1 MRKGKGFREPRRR
14 GFDDDEPFSRETR
27 GMRPPG
33 GRPFGDFPRDTTPVE
48 GPTSEAT
55 VKWFNPEKGFG
66 FAELADGS
74 GDAFIHVA
82 AVQAAGL
89 ETIQP
94 GAKLKVIVGQGAK
107 GPQITRLLEVDDSG
121 VSQAPVRRPGA
132 YGGGGG
138 GGGGSHSRRT
148 VDLSSA
154 VEMVGTVKW
163 FNTEKGFGF
172 VACDDGGK
180 DVFLH
185 ISVLERSGLGN
196 LAEGQR
202 VAMGVVDTPKGREAV
217 TIASAG

>member
-14 GFDDDEPFSRETR
+14 GFDDDEPFSREPAR
-27 GMRPPG
+27 GARPA
-33 GRPFGDFPRDTTPVE
+33 RPFGDVPRDTSPVE
-48 GPTSEAT
+48 GPAAEAT

-94 GAKLKVIVGQGAK
+94 GAKLKVQVGQGAK
-107 GPQITRLLEVDDSG
+107 GPQITRLLEVDESNIA
-121 VSQAPVRRPGA
+121 QQPPRRPA
-132 YGGGGG
+132 AG
-138 GGGGSHSRRT
+138 GGGGSGFSRRNAD
-148 VDLSSA
+148 VSNA
-154 VEMVGTVKW
+154 VSMIGTVKW
-163 FNTEKGFGF
+163 FNSEKGFGF

-185 ISVLERSGLGN
+185 ISVLERSGLAN

-202 VAMGVVDTPKGREAV
+202 VSMGVVDTPKGREAV
-217 TIASAG
+217 TIAPAG

>member
-1 MRKGKGFREPRRR
+1 MMRKGKGFREPRRR
-14 GFDDDEPFSRETR
+14 GFDDDEPFSRDMSR
-27 GMRPPG
+27 SIRPA
-33 GRPFGDFPRDTTPVE
+33 RSFGEAPRDAVPVDA
-48 GPTSEAT
+48 PTVDAT

-89 ETIQP
+89 DTIQP
-94 GAKLKVIVGQGAK
+94 GAKLKVHVGQGAK

-121 VSQAPVRRPGA
+121 VQQAPPRRSA
-132 YGGGGG
+132 HT
-138 GGGGSHSRRT
+138 GGSRRNA
-148 VDLSSA
+148 DLSSA

-163 FNTEKGFGF
+163 FNSEKGFGF

-185 ISVLERSGLGN
+185 ISVLERSGIGN
-196 LAEGQR
+196 LPEGQR
-202 VAMGVVDTPKGREAV
+202 VSMGVVDTPKGREAV
-217 TIASAG
+217 TIALAG

>member
-27 GMRPPG
+27 GMRPA
-33 GRPFGDFPRDTTPVE
+33 GRPFGDFPRDASPVE
-48 GPTSEAT
+48 GPTAEAT

-94 GAKLKVIVGQGAK
+94 GAKLKVMVGQGAK

-121 VSQAPVRRPGA
+121 VSQAAVRRPAHGGA
-132 YGGGGG
+132 G
-138 GGGGSHSRRT
+138 HSRRT
-148 VDLSSA
+148 VDPSTA
-154 VEMVGTVKW
+154 VDMVGTVKW

>member
-1 MRKGKGFREPRRR
+1 
-14 GFDDDEPFSRETR
+14 
-27 GMRPPG
+27 MRPAA
-33 GRPFGDFPRDTTPVE
+33 GRPFGDFPRDASPVE
-48 GPTSEAT
+48 GPTAEAT

-94 GAKLKVIVGQGAK
+94 GAKLKVMVGQGAK

-121 VSQAPVRRPGA
+121 VSQAPARRPA
-132 YGGGGG
+132 HGGGGG
-138 GGGGSHSRRT
+138 FSRRT
-148 VDLSSA
+148 VDPSTA
-154 VEMVGTVKW
+154 VDMVGTVKW

-202 VAMGVVDTPKGREAV
+202 VSMGVVDTPKGREAV
-217 TIASAG
+217 TIAAAG

>member
-1 MRKGKGFREPRRR
+1 MRQGKGIREPRRR

-27 GMRPPG
+27 GLRPSG

-94 GAKLKVIVGQGAK
+94 GAKLKVVVGQGAK

-121 VSQAPVRRPGA
+121 VSQAPVRRPGS

-217 TIASAG
+217 TIATAG